1 MNGWKLTMTR
11 ANALKNQ
18 VSPYLTMHIDDPVD
32 WMPWGPE
39 AFERA
44 RVEDR
49 PILLSIGYASC
60 HWCHVMQRES
70 FRDAATAAFLND
82 HFVSVKVDREERPD
96 VDALYMEYVAA
107 ATAGGGWPMTVVLTP
122 QGLPIFG
129 GTYFPQKSRQGS
141 PSFMDVLRSMDRT
154 WREDRDKALQTA
166 ESTLDFLERR
176 SEPPATGEIDE
187 STIEMAV
194 DLLLEREDRDH
205 GGFGTAP
212 KFPQAPVL
220 SFLLRFAEEGGD
232 ENASRAARAAL
243 TAMIRGGIYDQ
254 VGGGMYRYATDADW
268 LVPHFE
274 KMLYD
279 NALFLSTLAVAY
291 EAQPNDE
298 YAHVMRSTASFLE
311 SQMRAADGGY
321 IASLSADTDGVEGA
335 TYVWTNSELASILSA
350 DEMDLAREHLGA
362 SDSGNW
368 EGTTILTRKLGR
380 SARAEEVDALL
391 GKLERERSKRP
402 QPDPDTK
409 VIVSWNAM
417 AAAGLMQAGH
427 ALTDDALL
435 RRGRELANHLYDR
448 AVVADGVLHVL
459 DDPAVSHVRLLE
471 DTAHLTAAL
480 LTAHE
485 YAGDATALDRAEELH
500 TQALARFVDDGVA
513 YMTDDATDLPV
524 RPREQHDN
532 PTPSGSTTLAS
543 NALRLYTQTLDED
556 HHESARKILE
566 ISTPLAKFAPAFV
579 GAALDSMLVLLTE
592 E

>member
-1 MNGWKLTMTR
+1 MTR
-11 ANALKNQ
+11 TNALKDQ
-18 VSPYLTMHIDDPVD
+18 VSPYLTMHVDDPVD

-70 FRDAATAAFLND
+70 FRDAATAEFLND

-122 QGLPIFG
+122 QGLPVFG
-129 GTYFPQKSRQGS
+129 GTYFPLTARKGS
-141 PSFMDVLRSMDRT
+141 HSFMDVLRSMDRT

-176 SEPPATGEIDE
+176 SEPPTSGEIDE
-187 STIEMAV
+187 STIETAV
-194 DLLLEREDRDH
+194 ELLLEREDRDH

-220 SFLLRFAEEGGD
+220 AFLLRFAEESGD

-254 VGGGMYRYATDADW
+254 VGGGMYRYATDAEW

-279 NALFLSTLAVAY
+279 NALLLSTLAVAY
-291 EAQPNDE
+291 EAQPDDE
-298 YAHVMRSTASFLE
+298 YAHVMRRTAGFLE

-335 TYVWTNSELASILSA
+335 TYVWTNSELASVLSA

-362 SDSGNW
+362 SESGN
-368 EGTTILTRKLGR
+368 
-380 SARAEEVDALL
+380 
-391 GKLERERSKRP
+391 
-402 QPDPDTK
+402 
-409 VIVSWNAM
+409 
-417 AAAGLMQAGH
+417 
-427 ALTDDALL
+427 
-435 RRGRELANHLYDR
+435 
-448 AVVADGVLHVL
+448 
-459 DDPAVSHVRLLE
+459 
-471 DTAHLTAAL
+471 
-480 LTAHE
+480 
-485 YAGDATALDRAEELH
+485 
-500 TQALARFVDDGVA
+500 
-513 YMTDDATDLPV
+513 
-524 RPREQHDN
+524 
-532 PTPSGSTTLAS
+532 
-543 NALRLYTQTLDED
+543 
-556 HHESARKILE
+556 
-566 ISTPLAKFAPAFV
+566 
-579 GAALDSMLVLLTE
+579 
-592 E
+592 